1 MPVVP
6 IEAQRVAPDRFDV
19 RGARLFFKH
28 WQRARRRLY
37 WLPGFA
43 IRLFSLVITQRA
55 RASVSQERKRIRG
68 LMAILPRDDQA
79 AAARDVHAHRLR
91 IVAQII
97 RRNTDFCWSRR
108 DARAHP
114 LSIPHWIQ
122 WKRGIGSLLAA
133 EPEPK
138 PRPKI
143 RPQRRVSDNFLVMV
157 IESVL
162 YVHVGGHARME
173 LIPAAGIDAGVA
185 GGVSDWDR

>member
-79 AAARDVHAHRLR
+79 AAAVMSTR
-91 IVAQII
+91 
-97 RRNTDFCWSRR
+97 TDF
-108 DARAHP
+108 
-114 LSIPHWIQ
+114 
-122 WKRGIGSLLAA
+122 GSLRRSFAA
-133 EPEPK
+133 IP
-138 PRPKI
+138 I
-143 RPQRRVSDNFLVMV
+143 SAG
-157 IESVL
+157 
-162 YVHVGGHARME
+162 VGGMLVLIHSVSHTGFNGSAVLVRYSPPSRNRSPARKF
-173 LIPAAGIDAGVA
+173 ARSAGYPTI
-185 GGVSDWDR
+185 SW